1 MRVIRLIANKH
12 MNALSPQ
19 TRQRAF
25 HQSKA
30 CFSSITTST
39 SRQEKRCFNSNSIKK
54 SMSPSIADFM
64 LSEHDDEHDDEMVHS
79 NNTTEPMFML
89 ILGKPG
95 GGKGTI
101 SKKIL
106 SDFSLFEH
114 FSTGDMLRQHVR
126 NKTEIGIE
134 AKSYMD
140 KGSLVPDELII
151 RLVMEDASKIMDQG
165 KSLLLD
171 GFPRTMEQAMA
182 LDQSIDV
189 DVVVDL
195 DIPNETIVE
204 RIADRWIH
212 PASGRVYNYSY
223 NPPKVQGKDDVTGE
237 DLIQREDDKPET
249 VTRRLVAYDE
259 VTAPL
264 VEYYNDKGVLKT
276 FKGTMSDVIYKDVN
290 KWLNVQLGPDEH

>member
-12 MNALSPQ
+12 LNALSPQ

-25 HQSKA
+25 HQSKV
-30 CFSSITTST
+30 CFSSITTT
-39 SRQEKRCFNSNSIKK
+39 RNEKRCFNSNSTKN

-64 LSEHDDEHDDEMVHS
+64 LHSNEEHDDHPNEIVQSDNS
-79 NNTTEPMFML
+79 TEPMFML

-106 SDFSLFEH
+106 NDFGMFEH

-126 NKTEIGIE
+126 NQTDIGIE
-134 AKSYMD
+134 AKRYMD
-140 KGSLVPDELII
+140 KGALVPDELII
-151 RLVMEDASKIMDQG
+151 RLVMQDASKIMSRG

-182 LDQSIDV
+182 LDESIDV
-189 DVVVDL
+189 DIVVDL

-212 PASGRVYNYSY
+212 PESGRVYNYSY
-223 NPPKVQGKDDVTGE
+223 NPPKVDGKDDLTGE

-249 VTRRLVAYDE
+249 VTRRLVAYDK
-259 VTAPL
+259 VRIHSNILTKH
-264 VEYYNDKGVLKT
+264 YCNDL
-276 FKGTMSDVIYKDVN
+276 
-290 KWLNVQLGPDEH
+290 

>member
-1 MRVIRLIANKH
+1 
-12 MNALSPQ
+12 
-19 TRQRAF
+19 
-25 HQSKA
+25 
-30 CFSSITTST
+30 
-39 SRQEKRCFNSNSIKK
+39 
-54 SMSPSIADFM
+54 MSPTMADFLM
-64 LSEHDDEHDDEMVHS
+64 PNSHEEEEDHDHMQQEQTKSVSD
-79 NNTTEPMFML
+79 PMFML

-106 SDFSLFEH
+106 SDFTQFEH

-126 NKTEIGIE
+126 SETDLGVE
-134 AKSYMD
+134 AKQYMEQ
-140 KGSLVPDELII
+140 GALVPDDLII
-151 RLVMEDASKIMDQG
+151 RLVMQESKEIMDQG

-189 DVVVDL
+189 DLVVDL

-223 NPPKVQGKDDVTGE
+223 NPPQVEGKDDLTGE

-249 VTRRLVAYDE
+249 VTRRLEAYDE

-264 VEYYNDKGVLKT
+264 VQYYNEKGVLKT
-276 FKGTMSDVIYKDVN
+276 FQGTMSDVIYKSVN
-290 KWLNVQLGPDEH
+290 QWLKVKLEPEPEPEN